1 MSPIKHPLCNDVL
14 RAPAGDTDCDDLHIS
29 REGDEVWS
37 FWRPDPEELA
47 AIIMGGAV
55 ALRVASPTH
64 PPLSLHVMTP
74 EERDKRE
81 KTNDEIKAIYE
92 ANRARSQALVTIMKQ
107 AVAALAKETGEK
119 HVQIVDQFIDL
130 LSLNT
135 GKCEVV
141 RNVPDYEPESTEKT
155 CGQCADKANGPG

>member
-1 MSPIKHPLCNDVL
+1 MTPIQHPLCNDVL
-14 RAPAGDTDCDDLHIS
+14 RAPAGDEECDDLHIS

-37 FWRPDPEELA
+37 FWRPNPEELA

-92 ANRARSQALVTIMKQ
+92 ANRNRSQELVKLMKQ
-107 AVAALAKETGEK
+107 AVAAIAKLPGDK
-119 HVQIVDQFIDL
+119 HMQIVDGFLDL
-130 LSLNT
+130 MALNT

-141 RNVPDYEPESTEKT
+141 RAVPDYEAEK
-155 CGQCADKANGPG
+155 K

>member
-1 MSPIKHPLCNDVL
+1 MSPIQHPLCNDVL
-14 RAPAGDTDCDDLHIS
+14 RAPAGDEDCDDLHIS
-29 REGDEVWS
+29 RENGEVWS

-55 ALRVASPTH
+55 ALRVAAPTH

-92 ANRARSQALVTIMKQ
+92 ANRARSQALVTIMKK
-107 AVAALAKETGEK
+107 AVTVLANLPGEK
-119 HVQIVDQFIDL
+119 HMPIVDEFLDL
-130 LSLNT
+130 MLLNT

-141 RNVPDYEPESTEKT
+141 RGMPDYQPEPP
-155 CGQCADKANGPG
+155 KA